1 VIQTAIEAKIQAK
14 EFTRNNEAAISLTV
28 PASDAHLLEKLTD
41 RDFATEFFI
50 IAELKVT
57 QGTELSATAAKTE
70 LPLCPRC
77 RRHEPV
83 LESGLCA
90 RCDEVVA

>member
-1 VIQTAIEAKIQAK
+1 VELDAREQLAREKGLQYIG
-14 EFTRNNEAAISLTV
+14 LDGTV
-28 PASDAHLLEKLTD
+28 G
-41 RDFATEFFI
+41 I